1 MNKIRQYFTTFVLIR
16 GFFIAL
22 LGSAFIYLNYFGFS
36 VAWIYTALGVTS
48 LYLLLKSETEVW
60 FSSGAFFGLFWFWW
74 IALSLIHYDMLWATP
89 IEILIIMITY
99 GLLFMFIS
107 WFGEIVSYYLVG
119 ERAPRPTLI
128 SLGIKAIGL
137 LLISYVH
144 PFSFD
149 WFKPELMFVES
160 YIGIEKWQFGIV
172 LMGIILTLWQK
183 KFYYLLLI
191 LFAYTPLPTHTPKMP
206 KDIAL
211 VTTHTS
217 VHDKWNKT
225 LHQAQFDAL
234 FKQIDKAIE
243 SKKKLVILPE
253 SVFPIFLNRN
263 QALLTKLQERAK
275 YISIITGGLYWDGK
289 TPRNS
294 TYIFTN
300 GQLSIANKVL
310 LVPFGEA
317 NPLPDFLSDWV
328 NEVFYDGAVDYKASD
343 KVIDYKIDGIT
354 YRNAIC
360 FEATSEKLYEK
371 DKKGHRPKNMIVL
384 SNNGWFNPSIESSLQ
399 KLLLLY
405 YNKKYGTTIYH
416 SINMSESY
424 IISDGT
430 IIMN

>member
-1 MNKIRQYFTTFVLIR
+1 L
-16 GFFIAL
+16 GIAL
-22 LGSAFIYLNYFGFS
+22 LSSAFIYLNHWGFTYPLLNTILGLLALYF
-36 VAWIYTALGVTS
+36 
-48 LYLLLKSETEVW
+48 LLEANTKTW
-60 FSSGAFFGLFWFWW
+60 FIAGAFTGLFWFWW
-74 IALSLIHYDMLWATP
+74 IVLSLIHYEMLWAVP
-89 IEILIIMITY
+89 IELVIIMLSY
-99 GLLFMFIS
+99 GILFALIS
-107 WFGEIVSYYLVG
+107 WFGNTVSHYLFG
-119 ERAPRPTLI
+119 ERAPRPTVI
-128 SLGIKAIGL
+128 SLSIKAIGL
-137 LLISYVH
+137 LLLSYVH

-160 YIGIEKWQFGIV
+160 YLGIEKWQFGIV
-172 LMGIILTLWQK
+172 LIGIVLTLWQK
-183 KFYYLLLI
+183 KFYYLILI
-191 LFAYTPLPTHTPKMP
+191 FFAYTPLPTHTTKIHN
-206 KDIAL
+206 DITL

-217 VHDKWNKT
+217 VHDKWNKA
-225 LHQAQFDAL
+225 LHKAQFNAL

-253 SVFPIFLNRN
+253 SVFPIFLNRD

-275 YISIITGGLYWDGK
+275 HISIITGGLYWDGK

-294 TYIFTN
+294 TYIFTD
-300 GQLSIANKVL
+300 GKVSIANKVL

-328 NEVFYDGAVDYKASD
+328 NELFYDGAVDYKASD

-371 DKKGHRPKNMIVL
+371 DKEGHRPKNMIVL
-384 SNNGWFNPSIESSLQ
+384 SNNGWFHPSIESSLQ

-424 IISDGT
+424 LINNGT
-430 IIMN
+430 IIKDFK